1 MKLDSDIKQKSIG
14 QLRAELQKVRGA
26 IRKHKKA
33 DGNARCWH
41 NDLDLYGRTLP
52 EGKNGSGKMDIEKEM
67 LLKNCGRYIDRQ
79 QCSANGCKKLPG
91 SCSAK

>member
-1 MKLDSDIKQKSIG
+1 MKMDFDIKNKSEG
-14 QLRAELQKVRGA
+14 ELRLELQRVRNA
-26 IRKHKKA
+26 IRRHKKA

-41 NDLDLYGRTLP
+41 NDLDLYDRALP
-52 EGKNGSGKMDIEKEM
+52 EGKKGSGKMDIAKEI

-79 QCSANGCKKLPG
+79 QCSVNGCKKFPQ